1 MFSGLIRGDALIA
14 RGTTHA
20 LAFGEMCGHQR
31 AIGETPWATVPVSH
45 HTEWCFNPGWVHTG
59 FISSKMLSQPLGLDV
74 LVEIKTD
81 KFGNPTDPNFTKSP
95 YGREDAVPKGPSAGK
110 PSDLLPGGTLR
121 VKLARTTRLG
131 GDVPRLHSVNL
142 SDQMRSR

>member
-1 MFSGLIRGDALIA
+1 
-14 RGTTHA
+14 
-20 LAFGEMCGHQR
+20 
-31 AIGETPWATVPVSH
+31 
-45 HTEWCFNPGWVHTG
+45 
-59 FISSKMLSQPLGLDV
+59 MLSQPLGLDV

-142 SDQMRSR
+142 SDALAVKAGEGVYVGLCFKNNVHSRLTNLRLVVLRTHLTCREAKCRYFARSNNRATD